1 MEIKSIGYNFTVCK
15 VADYS
20 LVNLD
25 SEFCFIGKT
34 DGERS
39 LVCVTDDVPPNTLER
54 EDGWRAFRIQGKLD
68 FSLIGI
74 LSDISRILAE
84 NKIGIF
90 AVSTFDTDYI
100 LTKTQDHQKAL
111 TVLGNAGYTIVN

>member
-1 MEIKSIGYNFTVCK
+1 MEIKSIDYDFTVCK
-15 VADYS
+15 VTDYS

-25 SEFCFIGKT
+25 SEFCFVGKT
-34 DGERS
+34 DGEKS
-39 LVCVTDDVPPNTLER
+39 LVCVTDDVPPNTLKR

-74 LSDISRILAE
+74 LSDISSILAE

-90 AVSTFDTDYI
+90 AISTFDTDYI
-100 LTKTQDHQKAL
+100 LTKKQDHKKAL
-111 TVLGNAGYTIVN
+111 TVLGSAGYTIAN

>member
-20 LVNLD
+20 LVNLA

-54 EDGWRAFRIQGKLD
+54 EDGWQAFRLQGKLD

-74 LSDISRILAE
+74 LSDISGILAE

-100 LTKTQDHQKAL
+100 LTKKQDHQKAL

>member
-1 MEIKSIGYNFTVCK
+1 MEIKSIDYDFTVCK
-15 VADYS
+15 VTDYS

-25 SEFCFIGKT
+25 SEFCFVGKT
-34 DGERS
+34 DGEKS
-39 LVCVTDDVPPNTLER
+39 LVCATGDVPPNTLER

-74 LSDISRILAE
+74 LSDISSILAE

-100 LTKTQDHQKAL
+100 LTKKQDHQKAL
-111 TVLGNAGYTIVN
+111 TVLVSAGYTIAN